1 MSKPSIIAV
10 AGAAGVGK
18 TTWIT
23 QQISVSSESP
33 GYFCPM
39 TEATPID
46 AAHLITEF
54 PQLVV
59 FTDKQA
65 DKLHH
70 LDANTTVYIELGFHL
85 SLTTAESLLAGLD
98 IQKVAIV
105 PPDLLH
111 LDTEWHQWA
120 NRVETGQAVSG
131 VESQDLWRSDLT
143 YQIIDPA
150 SIDVLWA
157 ELTKGAYGLVQRA
170 KGIFDLSDGRSFYFD
185 FVEGHKNRYRE
196 LNQLLWLEGR
206 PDRFSGLEVIGV
218 GLDRQS
224 IGDTLVECCL
234 SDEAIA
240 YYQAKIKENM
250 LEPAL

>member
-1 MSKPSIIAV
+1 MNKSSIVAV

-23 QQISVSSESP
+23 QQLSQSGSSL
-33 GYFCPM
+33 GYFCPK

-46 AAHLITEF
+46 SAHLTTEF

-59 FTDKQA
+59 FTDEQIGQ
-65 DKLHH
+65 LHH
-70 LDANTTVYIELGFHL
+70 LNANTTVYIEIGFHL
-85 SLTTAESLLAGLD
+85 SLATADSLLADLD
-98 IQKVAIV
+98 VQKVAIV
-105 PPDLLH
+105 PPDILH
-111 LDTEWHQWA
+111 LDTEWQQWA
-120 NRVETGQAVSG
+120 DVVETGQTVSTT
-131 VESQDLWRSDLT
+131 ESKDLWRSDLT
-143 YQIIDPA
+143 HQITDPA
-150 SIDVLWA
+150 SIDLLWE
-157 ELTKGAYGLVQRA
+157 ELTQGAYGLIQRA

-185 FVEGHKNRYRE
+185 FVASHQSRYRE
-196 LNQLLWLEGR
+196 LNLPLWLEGR
-206 PDRFSGLEVIGV
+206 PHRFSGLEVIGV

-224 IGDTLVECCL
+224 IGDTLAECCL

>member
-23 QQISVSSESP
+23 QQLSVSSESL

-54 PQLVV
+54 PQLIV

-70 LDANTTVYIELGFHL
+70 LDVSTTVYIELGFHL

-105 PPDLLH
+105 P
-111 LDTEWHQWA
+111 
-120 NRVETGQAVSG
+120 
-131 VESQDLWRSDLT
+131 
-143 YQIIDPA
+143 
-150 SIDVLWA
+150 
-157 ELTKGAYGLVQRA
+157 
-170 KGIFDLSDGRSFYFD
+170 
-185 FVEGHKNRYRE
+185 
-196 LNQLLWLEGR
+196 
-206 PDRFSGLEVIGV
+206 V
-218 GLDRQS
+218 G
-224 IGDTLVECCL
+224 
-234 SDEAIA
+234 
-240 YYQAKIKENM
+240 
-250 LEPAL
+250 

>member
-1 MSKPSIIAV
+1 MNKPLIIAV

-23 QQISVSSESP
+23 QQLSRSGDSL
-33 GYFCPM
+33 GYFCPK

-46 AAHLITEF
+46 SAHLITEF

-59 FTDKQA
+59 FTDEQI
-65 DKLHH
+65 DKLRQP
-70 LDANTTVYIELGFHL
+70 DANTTIFVEIGFHL
-85 SLTTAESLLAGLD
+85 SLTTAESLLAGLNAH
-98 IQKVAIV
+98 KVAIV
-105 PPDLLH
+105 PPDLLT

-120 NRVETGQAVSG
+120 DTVEAGQAISTTK
-131 VESQDLWRSDLT
+131 SKDLWRSDLT
-143 YQIIDPA
+143 YQILDPA
-150 SIDVLWA
+150 SIDVLWG
-157 ELTKGAYGLVQRA
+157 ELTQGAYGAVQRA

-185 FVEGHKNRYRE
+185 FVAGHKNRYRE
-196 LNQLLWLEGR
+196 LNLPLWLEGR

-224 IGDTLVECCL
+224 IGDTLTECCL

-250 LEPAL
+250 LEPA

>member
-1 MSKPSIIAV
+1 MNKPSIIAV

-23 QQISVSSESP
+23 QQLSQSGNSL
-33 GYFCPM
+33 GYFCPQ

-46 AAHLITEF
+46 SAHLTTEF

-59 FTDKQA
+59 FTDEQA

-85 SLTTAESLLAGLD
+85 SLTTIDSLLAGLD
-98 IQKVAIV
+98 VQKVAIV
-105 PPDLLH
+105 SPNVLH
-111 LDTEWHQWA
+111 LDTEWHRWA
-120 NRVETGQAVSG
+120 DVTEAGQAVSAI
-131 VESQDLWRSDLT
+131 EPKDLWRSNLT

-150 SIDVLWA
+150 SIDLLWA
-157 ELTKGAYGLVQRA
+157 ELTQGAYGLIQRA

-196 LNQLLWLEGR
+196 LNVPLWLEGR
-206 PDRFSGLEVIGV
+206 PHRFSGLEVIGV

-224 IGDTLVECCL
+224 IGDTLTECCL